1 MKWERTRRRL
11 LGGRILEGEAHPSA
25 GPSASVS
32 TPPESGAAE
41 VAREPD
47 TRASSRAERPRRPPL
62 VASSICIASG
72 KGGTGKSVL
81 TASLARLLA
90 RRGRTLLVDADFG
103 VGNAHILQGVHPASS
118 LVEVV
123 EGDVTLQQALHDCG
137 GGLDLLAAGSGVS
150 RMTELSV
157 YEMHLVARE
166 LERVEGAYA
175 HVLVDS
181 AAGVSSQTVAF
192 AAASDVVLLA
202 TTPDI
207 TAMTDAYAFFKVLL
221 RRRPGVNPLLVVN
234 RARDYD
240 EAYSVAC
247 RMDQVSRR
255 YLGRA
260 PRWIGYVPDDP
271 LVVRSVNERT
281 PLVLLDPDGEA
292 SRALGGIAS
301 ALLDE
306 LARTPACG
314 LSRGLTS
321 RVGYSPGGARGA

>member
-1 MKWERTRRRL
+1 
-11 LGGRILEGEAHPSA
+11 
-25 GPSASVS
+25 
-32 TPPESGAAE
+32 
-41 VAREPD
+41 
-47 TRASSRAERPRRPPL
+47 
-62 VASSICIASG
+62 
-72 KGGTGKSVL
+72 
-81 TASLARLLA
+81 
-90 RRGRTLLVDADFG
+90 
-103 VGNAHILQGVHPASS
+103 
-118 LVEVV
+118 
-123 EGDVTLQQALHDCG
+123 
-137 GGLDLLAAGSGVS
+137 
-150 RMTELSV
+150 
-157 YEMHLVARE
+157 HL
-166 LERVEGAYA
+166 
-175 HVLVDS
+175 LVDS

-306 LARTPACG
+306 LG
-314 LSRGLTS
+314 
-321 RVGYSPGGARGA
+321 